1 MLMALQTVPETA
13 QAYSTEQR
21 SEIQAALAAVGRLW
35 RRVGGDFD
43 ASYARVEPSILRVL
57 FSAQEAVADG
67 ALAYVPDVL
76 AEVGGDVGA
85 PLYESAASRFVG
97 VAGDGLPVASMA
109 YGAVIQAKRAVAA
122 GLSPGVALAR
132 GGNFLTLASGT
143 MLSDTG
149 RAAEKVAGGALGVRT
164 WTRMLN
170 PPSCGRCVILAG
182 KTSRQS
188 EAFNRHPG
196 CDCRNVP
203 STEDTGDDA
212 TTDPKAYLDS
222 LSEAEQDRV
231 LGSKANGQ
239 AFRDGADMNQL
250 INAYRKAGA
259 VRPGQIHGQ
268 AIKYTREG
276 TTRRGHAYWQMSQA
290 QYIKDQSVFKDGS
303 KYYRLKSPRL
313 MPETIYQI
321 AKDQADAKRLLKLYG
336 WVV

>member
-1 MLMALQTVPETA
+1 MLQQLPAVALS
-13 QAYSTEQR
+13 YSALQR
-21 SEIQAALAAVGRLW
+21 SEIQAALAAMSRLW
-35 RRVGGDFD
+35 RRMGSDFD
-43 ASYARVEPSILRVL
+43 ASYARFEPSLLAVL
-57 FSAQEAVADG
+57 FTAQERIADG

-76 AEVGGDVGA
+76 GA
-85 PLYESAASRFVG
+85 DAPEPLYASAGDRFVG
-97 VAGDGLPVASMA
+97 VAGDGMPVASMA
-109 YGAVIQAKRAVAA
+109 YSAVIHAKLGVAA
-122 GLSPGVALAR
+122 GLDPQVALAR
-132 GGNFLTLASGT
+132 AGQHLNLAAGT

-149 RAAEKVAGGALGVRT
+149 RAAEKVSGGAHRVKL

-188 EAFNRHPG
+188 EAFDRHPG

-212 TTDPKAYLDS
+212 RTDPNAYLS
-222 LSEAEQDRV
+222 ELSEVEQDRV

-259 VRPGQIHGQ
+259 VRPAQINGQ

-290 QYIKDQSVFKDGS
+290 GYVKEQGVFRDGS
-303 KYYRLKSPRL
+303 KYFRVKSPRL
-313 MPETIYQI
+313 MPETIYSI
-321 AKDQADAKRLLKLYG
+321 AKDQDDAKRLLKLYG

>member
-1 MLMALQTVPETA
+1 MLQTLPE
-13 QAYSTEQR
+13 
-21 SEIQAALAAVGRLW
+21 AALSYAGLQRAEIGAAVSAVSRLW
-35 RRVGGDFD
+35 RRMGSDFD
-43 ASYARVEPSILRVL
+43 GSYARLEPDLLAVL
-57 FSAQEAVADG
+57 FTAQERVADG

-76 AEVGGDVGA
+76 GGDSPP
-85 PLYESAASRFVG
+85 PLYGSEGSRFVG

-109 YGAVIQAKRAVAA
+109 YGAVIQAKQAVAA
-122 GLSPGVALAR
+122 GLDVADALAR
-132 GGNFLTLASGT
+132 GGRHLTLASGT
-143 MLSDTG
+143 LLSDTG
-149 RAAEKVAGGALGVRT
+149 RAAEKVSGGAHRVKR

-182 KTSRQS
+182 KVSRQS
-188 EAFNRHPG
+188 EAFDRHPG

-212 TTDPKAYLDS
+212 RTDPKAYLDS

-259 VRPGQIHGQ
+259 VRPAQVHGVN
-268 AIKYTREG
+268 IKYTTEG

-290 QYIKDQSVFKDGS
+290 QYVREQSVFKDGS
-303 KYYRLKSPRL
+303 KYLRLKSPRL
-313 MPETIYQI
+313 MPETIYAT
-321 AKDQADAKRLLKLYG
+321 AKDAADAKRLLKLYG
-336 WVV
+336 WIV

>member
-1 MLMALQTVPETA
+1 MALQTLPEA
-13 QAYSTEQR
+13 ALRYSRQQR
-21 SEIQAALAAVGRLW
+21 IEIQAALAATSRLW
-35 RRVGGDFD
+35 RRMGPDFD
-43 ASYARVEPSILRVL
+43 ASYARIEPALLAVM
-57 FSAQEAVADG
+57 FTAQERVADG

-76 AEVGGDVGA
+76 DDAPD
-85 PLYESAASRFVG
+85 PLYESEGSRFVG
-97 VAGDGLPVASMA
+97 VSGDGLPVASLA
-109 YGAVIQAKRAVAA
+109 YGSVIQAKQAIAGGLDVAE
-122 GLSPGVALAR
+122 ALAR
-132 GGNFLTLASGT
+132 GGRHLTLATGT

-149 RAAEKVAGGALGVRT
+149 RAAEKVSGGARRVKT

-196 CDCRNVP
+196 CDCRNIP

-212 TTDPKAYLDS
+212 TTDPKAYLDG
-222 LSEAEQDRV
+222 LSADEQDHV

-259 VRPGQIHGQ
+259 VRPGQIHGVG
-268 AIKYTREG
+268 IKYTREG

-290 QYIKDQSVFKDGS
+290 QYVKEQGIFRNGS

-313 MPETIYQI
+313 MPESIYQI

>member
-1 MLMALQTVPETA
+1 MLQQVPEA
-13 QAYSTEQR
+13 ALSYSAFQR
-21 SEIQAALAAVGRLW
+21 AEIRAALAATSRLW
-35 RRVGGDFD
+35 RRMGSDFD
-43 ASYARVEPSILRVL
+43 ASYARFEPSLLAVL
-57 FSAQEAVADG
+57 FTAQERVADG

-76 AEVGGDVGA
+76 GADVPE
-85 PLYESAASRFVG
+85 PLYASAGERFVG
-97 VAGDGLPVASMA
+97 VAGDGMPVASLA
-109 YGAVIQAKRAVAA
+109 YGAVINAKLGVAA
-122 GLSPGVALAR
+122 GLEPTVALAR
-132 GGNFLTLASGT
+132 AGQHLNLAAGTL
-143 MLSDTG
+143 LSDTG
-149 RAAEKVAGGALGVRT
+149 RAAEKVAGGAHRVKT

-182 KTSRQS
+182 KTFRQA

-203 STEDTGDDA
+203 STEDTGEDA
-212 TTDPKAYLDS
+212 RTDPRAYLS
-222 LSEAEQDRV
+222 ELSEAEQDRV

-239 AFRDGADMNQL
+239 AFRDGADTNQI

-259 VRPGQIHGQ
+259 VKPAQIHGQ

-290 QYIKDQSVFKDGS
+290 QYVKEQGLFRNGS

-313 MPETIYQI
+313 MPETIYSI
-321 AKDQADAKRLLKLYG
+321 AKDQDDARRLLKLYG

>member
-1 MLMALQTVPETA
+1 MALQTLPE
-13 QAYSTEQR
+13 
-21 SEIQAALAAVGRLW
+21 AALRYSRDQRTEIGAAAHAVSRLW
-35 RRVGGDFD
+35 RGVGEDFD
-43 ASYARVEPSILRVL
+43 ATYARVEPALLAVL
-57 FSAQEAVADG
+57 FTAQERVADG

-76 AEVGGDVGA
+76 GDAPA
-85 PLYESAASRFVG
+85 PLYESAGSRFVG

-109 YGAVIQAKRAVAA
+109 YGAVIQAKQAVAA
-122 GLSPGVALAR
+122 GLDVAEALAR
-132 GGNFLTLASGT
+132 GGRHLTLATGT

-149 RAAEKVAGGALGVRT
+149 RAAEKVSGGAHRVKL

-212 TTDPKAYLDS
+212 RTDPKGYLDG
-222 LSEAEQDRV
+222 LSSAEQDRV

-250 INAYRKAGA
+250 INAYRRKGA
-259 VRPGQIHGQ
+259 VRPAQINGQN
-268 AIKYTREG
+268 IKYTREG

-290 QYIKDQSVFKDGS
+290 KYVREQSVFRDGT
-303 KYYRLKSPRL
+303 KYYKLKAPRL
-313 MPETIYQI
+313 MPETIYKT
-321 AKDQADAKRLLKLYG
+321 AKDPADAKRLLKLYG
-336 WVV
+336 WIV